1 MIIHSIVNWYI
12 IIRKIISQYF
22 PKLYSRFGGN
32 VKVKLDLSNYAA
44 KSHLKKAGVDT
55 WFCEKSCLKSNVDKS
70 VVDKEKAVPIYL
82 KKLSDVADNDVV
94 KKHCIIS

>member
-1 MIIHSIVNWYI
+1 MIIYSIVNWYI

-55 WFCEKSCLKSNVDKS
+55 SFCEKSCLKSNVDKS
-70 VVDKEKAVPIYL
+70 VVDKEKQFLFIWKSLVMLQIMML
-82 KKLSDVADNDVV
+82 WKNTV
-94 KKHCIIS
+94 